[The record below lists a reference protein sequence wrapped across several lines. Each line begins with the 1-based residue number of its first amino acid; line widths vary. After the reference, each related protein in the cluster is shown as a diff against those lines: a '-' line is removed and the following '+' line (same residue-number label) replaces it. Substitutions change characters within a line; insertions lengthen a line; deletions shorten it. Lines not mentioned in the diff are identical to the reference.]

1 MTTLPEDLP
10 LTRAELIKFRTNL
23 LRMLRAT
30 NKALDP
36 SDLRAT
42 PRQARA
48 PVPLATCQEAVIRL
62 LRKRGSAR
70 PNDIQRSVSRFKT
83 PEIRQAMQELVDS
96 GRAEW
101 IDFEYAVVQLT
112 DGADHSHY

>member
-1 MTTLPEDLP
+1 MTALLEDQP
-10 LTRAELIKFRTNL
+10 LTRAELVKFRANL
-23 LRMLRAT
+23 LRMLHAT

-36 SDLRAT
+36 PGLRAT
-42 PRQARA
+42 PPQSR
-48 PVPLATCQEAVIRL
+48 PPTPLATCQEAVVRL

-70 PNDIQRSVSRFKT
+70 PNDIQRAVSRFKT

-101 IDFEYAVVQLT
+101 VDFECAVVQLT
-112 DGADHSHY
+112 GGADCSHY